1 MEPSDSL
8 TIVDSLLMDNAPSAL
23 IAPRRLNL
31 GKGARVWVAGDDEG
45 GSPSAPGGNQGRV
58 LLLHGWGLRPEV
70 FLPSV
75 RHLAGRGFE
84 VAAPGLAVVGRRWD
98 MDRAVHRVNRTLEE
112 LEWDRAIVVGYSLG
126 GAIATS
132 LAAAHPEHVR
142 MLVLVNSVG
151 LRVDRGIAGW
161 AMPFTR
167 YARTGNLKALR
178 AFGLNAL
185 KIGGLQ
191 NLTAAGRYARFAT
204 LDEELVRVRESEIPS
219 IVLWGA
225 DDRLL
230 PPEMGRAIATLLGAP
245 FHLIPGADHDWPVI
259 DPALFAREIDH
270 LLRTAIAEK
279 PSRRSLRSR
288 RRAGRAR

>member
-1 MEPSDSL
+1 MKPPRL
-8 TIVDSLLMDNAPSAL
+8 LLIVDSLLMDNARPAV
-23 IAPRRLNL
+23 IAPRRVHL
-31 GKGARVWVAGDDEG
+31 GKGAQVWVAGDGEREA
-45 GSPSAPGGNQGRV
+45 SAKAERV

-84 VAAPGLAVVGRRWD
+84 VAAPGLAVVGRKWD

-112 LEWDRAIVVGYSLG
+112 LEWDEAIVVGYSLG

-132 LAAAHPEHVR
+132 LAASHPEHVR

-151 LRVDRGIAGW
+151 LRIDRSMAGW
-161 AMPFTR
+161 ATGFTR
-167 YARTGNLKALR
+167 YARTGNLKAIR
-178 AFGLNAL
+178 AFGVNAL
-185 KIGGLQ
+185 RIGGLQ
-191 NLTAAGRYARFAT
+191 NLAAAGRYARFAA
-204 LDEELVRVRESEIPS
+204 LDEELARVRDHSIPS
-219 IVLWGA
+219 IVLWGV

-230 PPEMGRAIATLLGAP
+230 PAALGRDIAAMIDAP

-270 LLRTAIAEK
+270 LLRSNPVVK
-279 PSRRSLRSR
+279 KRRLSGR
-288 RRAGRAR
+288 RPKRAARRGTQ

>member
-1 MEPSDSL
+1 
-8 TIVDSLLMDNAPSAL
+8 MDNAPPTV
-23 IAPRRLNL
+23 IAPRRVHL
-31 GKGARVWVAGDDEG
+31 GKGAQVWVAGDDERGSSAARG
-45 GSPSAPGGNQGRV
+45 GKQERV

-151 LRVDRGIAGW
+151 LRVDRSVAGW

-185 KIGGLQ
+185 RIGGLQ
-191 NLTAAGRYARFAT
+191 NLAAAGRYARFAT
-204 LDEELVRVRESEIPS
+204 LEEELIRVRSSGIPS
-219 IVLWGA
+219 IVLWGS

-230 PPEMGRAIATLLGAP
+230 PPEMGRSIATLLDAP

-270 LLRTAIAEK
+270 LLRTNPATERKRRLSGRRPKRA
-279 PSRRSLRSR
+279 SRR
-288 RRAGRAR
+288 GTQ

>member
-1 MEPSDSL
+1 M
-8 TIVDSLLMDNAPSAL
+8 
-23 IAPRRLNL
+23 
-31 GKGARVWVAGDDEG
+31 
-45 GSPSAPGGNQGRV
+45 
-58 LLLHGWGLRPEV
+58 LHGWGLRPEV

-84 VAAPGLAVVGRRWD
+84 VAAPGLAVVGRKWD

-112 LEWDRAIVVGYSLG
+112 LEWDKAIVVGYSLG

-151 LRVDRGIAGW
+151 LRIDRSMAGW

-178 AFGLNAL
+178 AFGINAL
-185 KIGGLQ
+185 QIGGLQ
-191 NLTAAGRYARFAT
+191 NLAAAGRYARLAT
-204 LDEELVRVRESEIPS
+204 LDEELARVRDHGIESL
-219 IVLWGA
+219 VLWGA

-230 PPEMGRAIATLLGAP
+230 PAAMGRDIANMLDAP

-270 LLRTAIAEK
+270 LLRTNLATDRKRRLSARTRLSGRRPK
-279 PSRRSLRSR
+279 RVSRRGTR
-288 RRAGRAR
+288 